1 MHQALIG
8 WRKTLLVAILLALII
23 AAIWQYASYR
33 SSVGQLG
40 ASFRDYLDIRFWC
53 PFGCGQSFN
62 VDFVNKASDCII
74 FPSDYGL
81 RVFVNKFGI
90 WSPTEFSL
98 KHLNFGSNHPP
109 VSDSIKLGPNKGDG
123 WLMSIASTVF
133 PGNTIRVVLQG
144 TTCSH
149 GATSGE
155 NFADYA
161 DLTITADNL
170 RGP

>member
-1 MHQALIG
+1 MEKDPAGCHIAG
-8 WRKTLLVAILLALII
+8 PDHRRNLA
-23 AAIWQYASYR
+23 
-33 SSVGQLG
+33 VCQLPE
-40 ASFRDYLDIRFWC
+40 FRGPAWC

-62 VDFVNKASDCII
+62 VDFGNKTSDCII

-81 RVFVNKFGI
+81 RVYVSQFGI
-90 WSPTEFSL
+90 WRPTEFGL
-98 KHLNFGSNHPP
+98 KHLNFGSNHSP
-109 VSDSIKLGPNKGDG
+109 VSDSLKLNPNKGDG

-161 DLTITADNL
+161 DLKITTDNL